1 MADGQYRFQQG
12 AGQFF
17 YSQHHQQVQ
26 PQHRAVRRAVS
37 PVRTGRTGFTG
48 ETPSPTRSP
57 GPISPLQNFYS
68 NMYNQN
74 HPQSQHGVMNG
85 ASTHQRFMQMNV
97 TAKQFTHQN
106 LQHQNLQHQNHHQP
120 HHHIQH
126 HDHGGH
132 GLHGLHGNFGNHQ
145 HNLSGG
151 MLSSNTPSFT
161 PSHAQN
167 GTPNNIQG
175 GLNKP
180 LNEHWAKQME
190 LAQLA
195 REATVAHHHARN
207 SPSVNKSILAGSSS
221 SVAKEND
228 KGERNRASVSGT
240 VSDSQIWLSL
250 DIGGQNIRAV
260 SPALFNYTFLDKLY
274 LNNNKLTYIPPAIGR
289 LRNLTLLDLSL
300 NELRELP
307 PEVGVLVNLRELS
320 LVDNRLTALPYE
332 MGSLYQLE
340 VLGIEGNPL
349 EEDLKSI
356 IVELGIVELIKHLR
370 EQAEVPAPPAER
382 DWVVLDDTS
391 LSNHD
396 KVSALSYN
404 ILCEK
409 YAPQSQYGYTPSAAL
424 SWEYRKAA
432 VLEELRARDADIVCL
447 QEIDVESYQDYFRPL
462 LALKDYKGV
471 FWPKSRAR
479 TMAEKDA
486 KLVDGCATFYKGS
499 R

>member
-12 AGQFF
+12 AGPFY
-17 YSQHHQQVQ
+17 YSQHYHQSQQ
-26 PQHRAVRRAVS
+26 PQHRVLRRNVS
-37 PVRTGRTGFTG
+37 PIRTGRTGFTG
-48 ETPSPTRSP
+48 DTPSPTRSP

-68 NMYNQN
+68 NMYNQS
-74 HPQSQHGVMNG
+74 HPQGQHGVMNG

-97 TAKQFTHQN
+97 TAKQF
-106 LQHQNLQHQNHHQP
+106 QHQNLQHQNHHQP
-120 HHHIQH
+120 QHHMQH

-132 GLHGLHGNFGNHQ
+132 GIHSNFGNHQ
-145 HNLSGG
+145 HTLSGG
-151 MLSSNTPSFT
+151 AMSNNTPSFT
-161 PSHAQN
+161 PSHLQN

-190 LAQLA
+190 LAQVA
-195 REATVAHHHARN
+195 REATIGHYHARN
-207 SPSVNKSILAGSSS
+207 SPSVNKSILAGSASS
-221 SVAKEND
+221 IAKETD
-228 KGERNRASVSGT
+228 KGERNRAAVSGSVS
-240 VSDSQIWLSL
+240 SSQIWLSL
-250 DIGGQNIRAV
+250 DIGGQNIRTI
-260 SPALFNYTFLDKLY
+260 SPALFNYSFLDKLY
-274 LNNNKLTYIPPAIGR
+274 LNNNKLTYLPPAIGR
-289 LRNLTLLDLSL
+289 LRNLTHLDLSL
-300 NELRELP
+300 NELRQLP
-307 PEVGVLVNLRELS
+307 PEIGVLVNLRELS
-320 LVDNRLTALPYE
+320 LVDNRLTTLPYE

-340 VLGIEGNPL
+340 MLGVEGNPL
-349 EEDLKSI
+349 DEELKLI
-356 IVELGIVELIKHLR
+356 IAEHGIVELIKHLR
-370 EQAEVPAPPAER
+370 EQAEVPPPPSER
-382 DWVVLDDTS
+382 DWIVLDDTPVS
-391 LSNHD
+391 PHE

-409 YAPQSQYGYTPSAAL
+409 YASQSQYGYTPSAAL
-424 SWEYRKAA
+424 SWDYRKAA